1 MKSLAA
7 FCAVISCIAPAHAQR
22 NLSGTPEIKL
32 ALDKLNVLGSV
43 LMIAAHP
50 DDENTAILAYCA
62 RGRKVRTGYLSATR
76 GEGGQNL
83 IGSEQG
89 DLLGVIRTQELL
101 AARRIDG
108 AEQFFTRAID
118 FGFTKTPEETLRKW
132 GRDKILSDMVWVI
145 REFQPDVIL
154 LRFSGTPRDGHGQHQ
169 SSAILGKEAFT
180 AAADPARFPEQ
191 LKLTQIWQA
200 KRLMWNVFSFNAEQ
214 EKAAAEMG
222 GRIEVDPGIFDPIL
236 GKSYAEIAGL
246 SRSEH
251 RSQGMGAAERR
262 GPSRNFLV
270 TVAGDKA
277 AKDLF
282 DGVDITWNRV
292 PGGSGIAPILAKA
305 AADFVP
311 EHPERTIPL
320 LAQAR
325 PAIADLAATKNAWGA
340 RKLAEIDEA
349 IALCAGLW
357 VEAQAERAAVSPGSA
372 FTINVSAINRSPVPV
387 NEVHAKIQ
395 GIGTEQSLTLAKSL
409 SYNTPVTQTAN
420 ITVPADAAYSQ
431 PFWLRRPHVGDAYD
445 IDDQQLI
452 GRADR
457 LPVSQAVFEI
467 SVGATRISLTRPVQY
482 RYVDRVLG
490 EMTRPLA
497 VVPALAVNLPE
508 PVVVFTHPGTR
519 QIAVQ
524 LTANARQ
531 VSGEVHLTADPGW
544 KVEPASK
551 RFQIAQSG
559 EQQELTFAIAR
570 DSVGPE
576 KNGPAHFRVSASVGG
591 KEIAAGMQVI
601 AYPHIPPQAI
611 FRPSDGLL
619 RMAPLT
625 VLSKRVGYVMGAGD
639 EVPDSLKQMGC
650 EVRLLS
656 EEDLSRGD
664 LSGYD
669 AIVTGVRAY
678 NVRADL
684 RANQHRLLDYVRNGG
699 RMIVQYN
706 VAENPRFTGRTSSDL
721 EHVGPYPFKIGSDRV
736 TVEEAPVAFP
746 HPDSRLLQAPNH
758 ITPADFEGW
767 IQERGLYFASEWDS
781 HYETVLESHD
791 PTEKAL
797 PGGMLFTR
805 YGKGSYIFTAYAW
818 FRQLPAGVPGAYRL
832 FANLL
837 SN

>member
-1 MKSLAA
+1 MKFS
-7 FCAVISCIAPAHAQR
+7 AVFWGVLCCTAPVQAQR

-32 ALDKLNVLGSV
+32 ALEKLNMLGSV

-50 DDENTAILAYCA
+50 DDENTAVLAYCA

-145 REFQPDVIL
+145 RQFQPDVIL

-180 AAADPARFPEQ
+180 AAADPGRFPEQ
-191 LKLTQIWQA
+191 LKLASTWQA

-222 GRIEVDPGIFDPIL
+222 GRVEIDPGVFDPVL
-236 GKSYAEIAGL
+236 GKSYAEIAGI

-251 RSQGMGAAERR
+251 RSQGMGAPERR

-270 TVAGDKA
+270 TVAGEKA
-277 AKDLF
+277 TKDLF

-311 EHPERTIPL
+311 DHPERTIPL
-320 LAQAR
+320 LTQAR
-325 PAIADLAATKNAWGA
+325 PAVADLAASKNAWGI
-340 RKLAEIDEA
+340 RKLAELDEA
-349 IALCAGLW
+349 IALCAGVW
-357 VEAQAERAAVSPGSA
+357 VEAQAERSSVSPGSPLK
-372 FTINVSAINRSPVPV
+372 IIVSAIDRSTVSV
-387 NEVHAKIQ
+387 TEVSAKIQ
-395 GIGTEQSLTLAKSL
+395 GLGRDQTLSVAKAL
-409 SYNTPVTQTAN
+409 SYNMPVTQAIN
-420 ITVPADAAYSQ
+420 VTVPADAAYSQ
-431 PFWLRRPHVGDAYD
+431 PFWLRKPHIGDAYD
-445 IDDQQLI
+445 IDELELI

-457 LPVSQAVFEI
+457 VPVSQAVFDM
-467 SVGATRISLTRPVQY
+467 SVGPARISLTRPVQY

-497 VVPALAVNLPE
+497 MGPAVSVNLPQ

-524 LTANARQ
+524 LTANVRLAAGDVRI
-531 VSGEVHLTADPGW
+531 TADPGW
-544 KVEPASK
+544 KVVPASK
-551 RFQIAQSG
+551 PFQIAESG
-559 EQQELTFAIAR
+559 EQQELTFSVTR
-570 DSVGPE
+570 DMIGPE
-576 KNGPAHFRVSASVGG
+576 TNGPAHFQVTASVGG

-601 AYPHIPPQAI
+601 AYPHIPPQTV
-611 FRPSDGLL
+611 FPPSAGLF

-639 EVPDSLKQMGC
+639 EVPDALKQMGC

-664 LSGYD
+664 LSGFD

-699 RMIVQYN
+699 RLIVQYN
-706 VAENPRFTGRTSSDL
+706 VAEDPRFTGRAANDL
-721 EHVGPYPFKIGSDRV
+721 EHMGPYPFKIGRDRV

-758 ITPADFEGW
+758 ISPADFEGW
-767 IQERGLYFASEWDS
+767 IQERGLYFASEWDP

-791 PTEKAL
+791 PTEKPL
-797 PGGMLFTR
+797 PGGMLYTR